1 MKFGL
6 AHRVMTNALAALGA
20 LALLSAGGLKPWVS
34 ALVLAQLLRVATRRA
49 AAHDTQVIVL
59 ALAHFV
65 LGSVLGTGPGYL
77 ACVTGALVV
86 TPGALVLSHLRREV
100 EGNYTQGARDR
111 TGLPVD
117 VPRILRSR
125 RVIGRAFLAST
136 FVWAAPFFVV
146 LFAVLPRMSLSLF
159 PGIPMDFASRVDL
172 GAPGEVATDPALV
185 MRITADRG
193 PMPLYLR
200 GKTFNAYD
208 GRAWHAD
215 DAPLVVRT
223 PGTKDRKITIELEPL
238 APSAI
243 FVPEGA
249 SAIVERGPTRYDAYV
264 GEAGVEAIDRA
275 RYLALPGDLTPRV
288 RALAHAWADA
298 EPTPAGK
305 ARAIA
310 ERLARD
316 FSYDLRSPSWGKEQP
331 IDDFL
336 FVSRRG
342 HCEFF
347 ATALALLLREVGV
360 PSRVATG
367 YLGGAYNR
375 FGDFYAVRR
384 SDAHAW
390 ALVYVDGRWQV
401 FDGTPRATRTSIITR
416 EFLEGYGAAS
426 QRRVLGATWRV
437 ATIGVG
443 LWGLVYA
450 YAWWRRRP
458 SEARERAL
466 RPGVASP
473 LCRAI
478 DEALARL
485 GIARDP
491 STTPARHAEELA
503 RRGHPLAG
511 EIGALTRVYLEVR
524 FGGRVLTPREQR
536 DFARRLVRLSAKT
549 GSSAAP

>member
-6 AHRVMTNALAALGA
+6 VHRIMTHALALLGA
-20 LALLSAGGLKPWVS
+20 LALLSGGGVRPWVC
-34 ALVLAQLLRVATRRA
+34 ALVLAQVLRVATRRA
-49 AAHDTQVIVL
+49 PAHDVHILVL

-65 LGSVLGTGPGYL
+65 LGSLLGGGAAYL
-77 ACVTGALVV
+77 ACVAGALVV

-125 RVIGRAFLAST
+125 RVIGRVFLAST

-146 LFAVLPRMSLSLF
+146 LFVALPRVSLSLL
-159 PGIPMDFASRVDL
+159 PEVPMEFASRVDL

-185 MRITADRG
+185 MRITGDPGRT
-193 PMPLYLR
+193 PLYLR
-200 GKTFNAYD
+200 GRTFDAYD
-208 GRAWHAD
+208 GRAWRAEA
-215 DAPLVVRT
+215 APFLVRR
-223 PGTKDRKITIELEPL
+223 PDPKDRKITIDREPL

-249 SAIVERGPTRYDAYV
+249 AAIVERGSARYDAYL
-264 GEAGVEAIDRA
+264 GEAVAEPIDRG
-275 RYLALPGDLTPRV
+275 RYLALPADLPARV
-288 RALAHAWADA
+288 RTLAHAWADA
-298 EPTPAGK
+298 ESTPAGK

-310 ERLARD
+310 GHLAHD
-316 FSYDLRSPSWGKEQP
+316 FSYDVRSPSWGKEQP

-347 ATALALLLREVGV
+347 ATALVILLREVGV

-367 YLGGAYNR
+367 FLGGAYNH

-390 ALVYVDGRWQV
+390 ALAYVDGRWEV
-401 FDGTPRATRTSIITR
+401 FDGTPRAAPESSFAR
-416 EFLEGYGAAS
+416 EFFEGYGAAS
-426 QRRVLGATWRV
+426 QRRLLGPAWRALVIAAIGAVLLRAW
-437 ATIGVG
+437 
-443 LWGLVYA
+443 
-450 YAWWRRRP
+450 AWWRRRP
-458 SEARERAL
+458 SAARSGEAL
-466 RPGVASP
+466 RSASP
-473 LCRAI
+473 LCLAI
-478 DEALARL
+478 DQALARV
-485 GIARDP
+485 GVARDP

-524 FGGRVLTPREQR
+524 FGGRVLASFERRE
-536 DFARRLVRLSAKT
+536 FARRLAKL
-549 GSSAAP
+549 GAP